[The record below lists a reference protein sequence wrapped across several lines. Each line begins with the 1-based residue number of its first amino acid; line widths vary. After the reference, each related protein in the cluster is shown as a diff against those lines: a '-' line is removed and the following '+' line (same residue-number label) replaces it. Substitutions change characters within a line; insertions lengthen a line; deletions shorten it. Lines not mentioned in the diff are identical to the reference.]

1 MCGYAT
7 QANRKVQR
15 KCIRCGMQ
23 IVTDDYTVKY
33 VPEEDTV
40 YMSGTL
46 RLPSIEAYQPIL
58 DILLSAIASAPPV
71 LTIDMQQLQFLN
83 SSGMSMLLMFVVKVR
98 DKGSIHMVIKGSQGI
113 PWQTKSL
120 KNLPRLMP
128 DMVLAMN

>member
-1 MCGYAT
+1 MSHTEYSA
-7 QANRKVQR
+7 QFVQYSSVFL
-15 KCIRCGMQ
+15 GL
-23 IVTDDYTVKY
+23 
-33 VPEEDTV
+33 EEA
-40 YMSGTL
+40 L

>member
-1 MCGYAT
+1 
-7 QANRKVQR
+7 
-15 KCIRCGMQ
+15 MQ

-40 YMSGTL
+40 YMSGTM